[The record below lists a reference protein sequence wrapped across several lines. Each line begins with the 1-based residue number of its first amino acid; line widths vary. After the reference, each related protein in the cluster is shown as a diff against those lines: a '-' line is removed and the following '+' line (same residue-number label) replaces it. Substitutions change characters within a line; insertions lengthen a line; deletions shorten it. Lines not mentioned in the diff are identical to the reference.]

1 MRHAKQESESIELA
15 VLLALAGG
23 LMDCYSHLVRDHV
36 FANAQTGNMLLFGVN
51 LASGDWAQ
59 CIHYAVPVVCFA
71 LGIALC
77 HGIKLVAREEHL
89 HWRQLALAIEVL
101 VLVGVSFVPEGHSL
115 RANGLTSFAC
125 GIQVQ
130 AFRKFHGRALA
141 TTMCIGNL
149 RSGTQS
155 MVSFVH
161 SRDGGQLRGGLLS
174 YFVIVC
180 FVLGAV
186 LGNWCIPA
194 LGTRMI
200 LVGAGLLAVCFFVM
214 FIDRERRH
222 VEELVEGDLEADLA
236 GEAARP
242 REAGQL
248 RGIAAAEERLEERE
262 AERIER
268 RMGQDIEIDVMHEL
282 GLTGQE
288 GARPEGAV
296 ERQVERDVERQIEER
311 LRSDIKR
318 GGWRAGK

>member
-15 VLLALAGG
+15 VLLSLAGG
-23 LMDCYSHLVRDHV
+23 LMDCYSYLVRDHV

-77 HGIKLVAREEHL
+77 HGIKLLAREEHL

-161 SRDGGQLRGGLLS
+161 SRDGGQLRGGLIS
-174 YFVIVC
+174 YFVIV
-180 FVLGAV
+180 
-186 LGNWCIPA
+186 
-194 LGTRMI
+194 
-200 LVGAGLLAVCFFVM
+200 
-214 FIDRERRH
+214 
-222 VEELVEGDLEADLA
+222 
-236 GEAARP
+236 
-242 REAGQL
+242 
-248 RGIAAAEERLEERE
+248 
-262 AERIER
+262 
-268 RMGQDIEIDVMHEL
+268 
-282 GLTGQE
+282 
-288 GARPEGAV
+288 
-296 ERQVERDVERQIEER
+296 
-311 LRSDIKR
+311 
-318 GGWRAGK
+318 